1 MRIEARVDDLDHR
14 NAEALVGDA
23 DAEPRLQALRALKRI
38 DTDLLAQV
46 DLTALSQA
54 SAERMDRA
62 RRNKNTVSCLRFKTV
77 KHLFRTSC
85 VHRFREI
92 GFSDSRSQAGKD
104 LASRNG
110 FQDNPRFCFA
120 EVWT

>member
-1 MRIEARVDDLDHR
+1 MQRARVSR
-14 NAEALVGDA
+14 
-23 DAEPRLQALRALKRI
+23 RI
-38 DTDLLAQV
+38 DSIAVKKPIRRVTRLLN
-46 DLTALSQA
+46 LSDHQA

-62 RRNKNTVSCLRFKTV
+62 RRDKNTVSCLRFKTV